1 MRTDI
6 KNGMIYKD
14 DRIVFWARYDDPQA
28 HKHFAKHALISVR
41 PFTCTA
47 EKESE
52 SLRSAVI
59 QSNVMHCVRRN
70 KDAPMAVFLIDTTS
84 ELSRIIDDE
93 LLKGKNFGALPIE
106 IEKHLIRM
114 LEDEDPLEAVDEYL
128 VGTLAVHAK
137 QKKRKANGASVFGD
151 MCKSEGE
158 RNMDCRIAEAI
169 RLIEQCESIE
179 SDAYDTI
186 PRMLCLSKSRFLH
199 LFKEEVGIDFKNY
212 LLLKKLEKTCR
223 CVIEKGMSITDAAIL
238 AGFSSSSHFAT
249 ACKKYCGISFT
260 DFLKS
265 GS

>member
-1 MRTDI
+1 
-6 KNGMIYKD
+6 MIYKD
-14 DRIVFWARYDDPQA
+14 DRIVFWARYDDPQV
-28 HKHFAKHALISVR
+28 HKHFVKHILLSARS
-41 PFTCTA
+41 FTCTV

-70 KDAPMAVFLIDTTS
+70 KDSPMAVFLIDTTS
-84 ELSRIIDDE
+84 EISRIIDDE
-93 LLKGKNFGALPIE
+93 LLKGKKFGALPIE

-114 LEDEDPLEAVDEYL
+114 LEDGVPLEAVDEYL
-128 VGTLAVHAK
+128 VGTLAAYAK

-151 MCKSEGE
+151 ICKRARE
-158 RNMDCRIAEAI
+158 RDMDCRIAEAI

-179 SDAYDTI
+179 SDVYDTF
-186 PRMLCLSKSRFLH
+186 PRTLCLSKSRFLH
-199 LFKEEVGIDFKNY
+199 LFKEEVGIDFKDY

-238 AGFSSSSHFAT
+238 AGFSSSSHFSDAF
-249 ACKKYCGISFT
+249 KKYFGISFT

-265 GS
+265 GC

>member
-1 MRTDI
+1 
-6 KNGMIYKD
+6 MIYKD

-28 HKHFAKHALISVR
+28 HKHFAKHVLISAR

-52 SLRSAVI
+52 SLCSAVI

-114 LEDEDPLEAVDEYL
+114 LEDEEPLEAVDEYL
-128 VGTLAVHAK
+128 VGTLAMHAK

-151 MCKSEGE
+151 TCKSEGE

-199 LFKEEVGIDFKNY
+199 LFKEKVGIDFKNY

>member
-1 MRTDI
+1 
-6 KNGMIYKD
+6 MIYKD
-14 DRIVFWARYDDPQA
+14 DRIVFRARYDDPQA
-28 HKHFAKHALISVR
+28 HKHFAKHVLISAR

-52 SLRSAVI
+52 SLCSAVI

-114 LEDEDPLEAVDEYL
+114 LEDGDPLEAVDEYL

-186 PRMLCLSKSRFLH
+186 PRALCLSKSRFLH

-223 CVIEKGMSITDAAIL
+223 CVIEKGTSITDAAIL

>member
-1 MRTDI
+1 MR
-6 KNGMIYKD
+6 YKD

-28 HKHFAKHALISVR
+28 HKHFVKHILLSARS
-41 PFTCTA
+41 FTCTV

-70 KDAPMAVFLIDTTS
+70 KDSPMAVFLIDTTS

-93 LLKGKNFGALPIE
+93 LLKGKKFGTLPIE

-114 LEDEDPLEAVDEYL
+114 LEDGSPLEAVDEYL

-137 QKKRKANGASVFGD
+137 QKKRKANGASVFGGRY
-151 MCKSEGE
+151 KSADKRADECH
-158 RNMDCRIAEAI
+158 MDSRIAEAI

-179 SDAYDTI
+179 SDVYDTF
-186 PRMLCLSKSRFLH
+186 PRTLCLSKSRFLH
-199 LFKEEVGIDFKNY
+199 LFKEEVGIDFKDY

-238 AGFSSSSHFAT
+238 AGFSSSSHFSDAF
-249 ACKKYCGISFT
+249 KKYFGISFT

-265 GS
+265 GC

>member
-1 MRTDI
+1 
-6 KNGMIYKD
+6 MIYKD
-14 DRIVFWARYDDPQA
+14 DRIVFRARYDDPQA
-28 HKHFAKHALISVR
+28 HKHFAKHVLISAR

-52 SLRSAVI
+52 SLCSAVI

-114 LEDEDPLEAVDEYL
+114 LEDEEHLEAVDEYL
-128 VGTLAVHAK
+128 VGTLAGHAK

-158 RNMDCRIAEAI
+158 RNM
-169 RLIEQCESIE
+169 
-179 SDAYDTI
+179 
-186 PRMLCLSKSRFLH
+186 
-199 LFKEEVGIDFKNY
+199 
-212 LLLKKLEKTCR
+212 
-223 CVIEKGMSITDAAIL
+223 
-238 AGFSSSSHFAT
+238 T
-249 ACKKYCGISFT
+249 AVLPKRYV
-260 DFLKS
+260 L
-265 GS
+265 

>member
-1 MRTDI
+1 MRADI

-28 HKHFAKHALISVR
+28 HKHFVKHILLSARS
-41 PFTCTA
+41 FTCTA

-70 KDAPMAVFLIDTTS
+70 KDSPMAVFLIDTTS

-93 LLKGKNFGALPIE
+93 LLKGKKFGAIPIE

-114 LEDEDPLEAVDEYL
+114 LEDGASLEAVDEYL
-128 VGTLAVHAK
+128 VGTLAAYAK

-151 MCKSEGE
+151 ICKCE
-158 RNMDCRIAEAI
+158 RERDMDCRITEAI
-169 RLIEQCESIE
+169 RLIEKSESIE
-179 SDAYDTI
+179 RDAYDTI
-186 PRMLCLSKSRFLH
+186 PRTLCLSKSRFLH
-199 LFKEEVGIDFKNY
+199 LFKEEIGIDFKNY

-265 GS
+265 GC

>member
-1 MRTDI
+1 
-6 KNGMIYKD
+6 MIYKD
-14 DRIVFWARYDDPQA
+14 DRIVFWVRYDDPQA
-28 HKHFAKHALISVR
+28 HKHFVKHILLSARS
-41 PFTCTA
+41 FTCTV

-70 KDAPMAVFLIDTTS
+70 KDSPMAVFLIDTTS

-93 LLKGKNFGALPIE
+93 LLKGKKFGALPSE

-114 LEDEDPLEAVDEYL
+114 LEDGVPLEAVDEYL
-128 VGTLAVHAK
+128 VGTLAAY
-137 QKKRKANGASVFGD
+137 A
-151 MCKSEGE
+151 E
-158 RNMDCRIAEAI
+158 RNSLKADESDESVLGGRYKSADKRADECRMDCRITEAI
-169 RLIEQCESIE
+169 RLIDQSESIE

-186 PRMLCLSKSRFLH
+186 PQTLCLSKSRFLH
-199 LFKEEVGIDFKNY
+199 LFKEKIGIDFKNY

-238 AGFSSSSHFAT
+238 AGFSSSSHFSDAF
-249 ACKKYCGISFT
+249 KKYFGISFT

-265 GS
+265 GC